1 MGLGKQEAKISPFT
15 LLAELGSGSH
25 VLLQHLDVYQL
36 QTGRT
41 PCKILEMSQKHFQ
54 SSEKKNNKNDTFRRY
69 LPHNCVIKNLEKQ

>member
-15 LLAELGSGSH
+15 LLAQLGSGSH

-54 SSEKKNNKNDTFRRY
+54 SSEKKI
-69 LPHNCVIKNLEKQ
+69 IKMTHSGGICPTIV